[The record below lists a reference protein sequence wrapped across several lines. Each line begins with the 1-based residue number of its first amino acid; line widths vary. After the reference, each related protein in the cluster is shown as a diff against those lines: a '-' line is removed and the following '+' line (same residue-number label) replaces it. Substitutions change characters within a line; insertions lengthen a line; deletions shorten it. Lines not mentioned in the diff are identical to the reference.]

1 MRRIRRS
8 QRLALIL
15 KVYWRTIRV
24 HQAWRLVSQ
33 AVMVL
38 VLAAAVLA
46 VWNAFRLNQNV
57 SGAARS
63 ATLDETWLANA
74 ELADDLIPLHSAG
87 TRVIETSSAAGS
99 ETTAVTEPMA
109 SESAETAESASTEKT
124 AVFPGIDSKVTK
136 LWSFPLKTEP
146 YTPDAGQFGTRRT
159 SKRIHAGIDL
169 YAPSGTAVYA
179 MASGRVS
186 SIDVFYQG
194 LKDIAIVNDDGTT
207 IRYCELAPLVK
218 VGDLVSQGQKIA
230 KLRRNYDGT
239 CMLHLEIYASASSQ
253 ALTQTGNARDY
264 LYVPAESKSYL
275 RRRDLVDPS
284 AVYSLKRP

>member
-15 KVYWRTIRV
+15 KVYWRTLHV
-24 HQAWRLVSQ
+24 HQAWRMASQ
-33 AVMVL
+33 AVMVV

-57 SGAARS
+57 SGVARS
-63 ATLDETWLANA
+63 ATLAVTGAIQT
-74 ELADDLIPLHSAG
+74 ELAYDPIPLRSAG
-87 TRVIETSSAAGS
+87 TSVIETSSAAGS
-99 ETTAVTEPMA
+99 ETTAETELKASETTEPPL
-109 SESAETAESASTEKT
+109 TAI
-124 AVFPGIDSKVTK
+124 FPGINPKVTNR
-136 LWSFPLKTEP
+136 WVFPLKTEP
-146 YTPDAGQFGTRRT
+146 YTPDAGKFGTRRT

-186 SIDVFYQG
+186 SIEVFYQG
-194 LKDIAIVNDDGTT
+194 LKDIAIINDDGTT
-207 IRYCELAPLVK
+207 IRYCELAPLVE
-218 VGDLVSQGQKIA
+218 VGDRVSQGQEIA
-230 KLRRNYDGT
+230 RLRRNYDGT

-253 ALTQTGNARDY
+253 ALTQTGNTRDY
-264 LYVPAESKSYL
+264 LYVPTATKSYL